1 MKYTFR
7 ISILLAFIFM
17 IIGCQSH
24 KNIENQFSSIND
36 TIIIN
41 TKKIKGS
48 GLYQLG
54 ASSIKL
60 LDTSETFSNSV
71 KYPKNINELKRY
83 QLKTDFNETKNYN
96 VELLKGIKDGKPIF
110 IVDENNNKD
119 FTDDSIREYKT
130 IDWSKSAVL
139 IKCKYLI
146 NNDIKTVQDSSWLNI
161 GDSNGN
167 LILGKREYLTSKF
180 KIDNEDYEIGIVEP
194 KNPLSFT
201 YGFQTEISILSK
213 SGIKKDSI
221 SESDLITFGEAL
233 SLNGNYYRFEKISN
247 NGDVITL
254 IKDKNF
260 ESKIGTQKGMI
271 APSFEVI
278 TMSGD
283 TLTNSD
289 LQDKLTVIANSCG
302 CGGDKES
309 TEAFF
314 EMERTFGNQIT
325 ILHVDSDIKMSDIGI
340 HIDSQEKFNKGFYD
354 NYRKEYCSRL
364 CYVIGKDNRI
374 LEKFGINEWKTILPI
389 IIIIIN

>member
-1 MKYTFR
+1 
-7 ISILLAFIFM
+7 M

-24 KNIENQFSSIND
+24 NNIENQFSSLND
-36 TIIIN
+36 TIKIS
-41 TKKIKGS
+41 TKKVKGS

-71 KYPKNINELKRY
+71 KYPKNINNLKRY
-83 QLKTDFNETKNYN
+83 QLKADFKETKNYN
-96 VELLKGIKDGKPIF
+96 LELLKGIKDGSPIF

-119 FTDDSIREYKT
+119 FTDDSIRPYKT
-130 IDWSKSAVL
+130 IDWSKSADL

-146 NNDIKTVQDSSWLNI
+146 NNDIKTVTDSSWLNI
-161 GDSNGN
+161 GDSKGDF
-167 LILGKREYLTSKF
+167 LLGKREYLTSKF
-180 KIDNEDYEIGIVEP
+180 KIDNVDYEIGIVEP
-194 KNPLSFT
+194 RNSLSFS
-201 YGFQTEISILSK
+201 YGFLTQISLLSK

-221 SESDLITFGEAL
+221 SESDLITLGEAL
-233 SLNGNYYRFEKISN
+233 NLNGNYYRFEKVSN
-247 NGDVITL
+247 NGGFITL
-254 IKDKNF
+254 IRDKHF

-271 APSFEVI
+271 APSFEII

-283 TLTNSD
+283 TLTNSN

-314 EMERTFGNQIT
+314 EMERTFGNQIN
-325 ILHVDSDIKMSDIGI
+325 ILHVDSDIKRSDIGI

-374 LEKFGINEWKTILPI
+374 LEKFNINEWRTMLSKI
-389 IIIIIN
+389 IKS